1 MGAVHW
7 RGPTDYPLRGDEAH
21 AVLGACPAF
30 ESTVQHREAEF
41 VLDVWKRT

>member
-1 MGAVHW
+1 MVAVHW
-7 RGPTDYPLRGDEAH
+7 RGPTDYPLSGDEAH